1 MFSILYSFITF
12 TKPYDKLKI
21 KFYDSSDFPWPQ
33 HQAPEHQHKA
43 PLIQG
48 LSMPLD

>member
-1 MFSILYSFITF
+1 MTNW
-12 TKPYDKLKI
+12 KL
-21 KFYDSSDFPWPQ
+21 SSMIPQIFPWPQ